1 MFTIPIRVFTIPI
14 YVFTIPIYV
23 FTMADPGVH
32 DRVIFAFTMK

>member
-1 MFTIPIRVFTIPI
+1 VFTIPI
-14 YVFTIPIYV
+14 YT